1 MTTKNSHWLR
11 RPSVSWPGR
20 DWHTV
25 TRVSPPLPAQVSAK
39 MVLGLLPC
47 RITAHDHHSPHLFA
61 VRVTVICHCEAVGS
75 SLLLSWGYALLLQIT
90 SLWWVFLA
98 IRPWW
103 IFPTHTCSTWRSEPC
118 LPGKHDVVSDFL
130 LRYPE
135 ARAHP
140 DEVDKEQ
147 DAIATAATLDFSGYA
162 TLDKELDIQVAIE
175 DPIYQLL
182 VGKVTNSNWGSHWS

>member
-1 MTTKNSHWLR
+1 M
-11 RPSVSWPGR
+11 
-20 DWHTV
+20 
-25 TRVSPPLPAQVSAK
+25 
-39 MVLGLLPC
+39 
-47 RITAHDHHSPHLFA
+47 
-61 VRVTVICHCEAVGS
+61 
-75 SLLLSWGYALLLQIT
+75 
-90 SLWWVFLA
+90 
-98 IRPWW
+98 
-103 IFPTHTCSTWRSEPC
+103 
-118 LPGKHDVVSDFL
+118 VSDFL

-135 ARAHP
+135 ARVHP